1 LRPRQI
7 LRTSRLAKLGAAAL
21 TLGIPA
27 SAVALTA
34 NQADAQSATQIKLD
48 RHQLAYG
55 HSVTVTGSTSPNAD
69 GQPLALQFAVPHGV
83 WQRLAATRVAQAG
96 HFQFVTALKH
106 TGFVRVTPANGA
118 VVPRSGS
125 APNLSG
131 GATVAPSASQRV
143 AVAARFALHSRQFSV
158 LGGQPVHVRGKLLP
172 AFGGRRVRLQGR
184 ASRSWHTL
192 SSTRT
197 GRFGGFDLRY
207 APNGTG
213 QQSLRVRFAGDG
225 RNTPASRYAGRVA
238 TFRSSLASWFT
249 DGGATACGFHADYGV
264 ANKSLPCGTKVTF
277 RYGGRSVTATVED
290 RGPYVGGREW
300 DLNQNTAQ
308 ALGFDGVGTVWSS
321 I

>member
-1 LRPRQI
+1 MRPKQI
-7 LRTSRLAKLGAAAL
+7 LRTSRLAKLGVTAL
-21 TLGIPA
+21 MLGIPA

-34 NQADAQSATQIKLD
+34 NQADAQSATLINLD
-48 RHQLAYG
+48 RHHLAYG
-55 HSVTVTGSTSPNAD
+55 RSVTVTGSTSPNAA
-69 GQPLALQFAVPHGV
+69 GQPLALQFAVSHGA
-83 WQRLAATRVAQAG
+83 WQRLATTRVGQAG
-96 HFQFVTALKH
+96 HFRFITELTH
-106 TGFVRVTPANGA
+106 TGFVRVTPASGTA
-118 VVPRSGS
+118 VPRSGPV
-125 APNLSG
+125 PNVSG

-143 AVAARFALHSRQFSV
+143 AVAARFALHSRHFSV

-172 AFGGRRVRLQGR
+172 AFSGRRVRLLGR
-184 ASRSWHTL
+184 TGRSWHTL
-192 SSTRT
+192 TSTHT
-197 GRFGGFDLRY
+197 GRHGGFDLRY

-213 QQSLRVRFAGDG
+213 AESLRVRFTGDT
-225 RNTPASRYAGRVA
+225 RNTPASRYAGRVT
-238 TFRSSLASWFT
+238 TFRPSLASWFT
-249 DGGATACGFHADYGV
+249 DGGATACGFHAHYGV